1 MVYTDAHQFLYTSKV
16 QCPLSTVQCWAK
28 RPFFNDLFI
37 GKEKA
42 GTIDH
47 QKREN
52 LLNVWRF
59 SAIIG
64 PLSAASIV
72 GPNVRVCVT
81 DHQILYKVIA
91 VAVQTVHDVEKK
103 LVSYFIGLVLFFF
116 FMIGQRHAIDS
127 WNTNRQMAYLFLQ
140 VNSKMSEKSACERH
154 RRCRRFRF
162 TLRLLKK
169 KKLNGFSFVFSHS
182 WTHKRSSARF
192 VIAWRQYEF
201 FSF

>member
-1 MVYTDAHQFLYTSKV
+1 MS
-16 QCPLSTVQCWAK
+16 SVQCWAK

-42 GTIDH
+42 ATIDH
-47 QKREN
+47 QKREKEN

-81 DHQILYKVIA
+81 DHQTLYKVIA

-116 FMIGQRHAIDS
+116 FYDWTATR
-127 WNTNRQMAYLFLQ
+127 NRQLKHQPTDGLPLFTGKFKNVLKIG
-140 VNSKMSEKSACERH
+140 VWTSPSLSSVPFHIAAFE
-154 RRCRRFRF
+154 
-162 TLRLLKK
+162 KK
-169 KKLNGFSFVFSHS
+169 KV
-182 WTHKRSSARF
+182 KRF
-192 VIAWRQYEF
+192 
-201 FSF
+201 